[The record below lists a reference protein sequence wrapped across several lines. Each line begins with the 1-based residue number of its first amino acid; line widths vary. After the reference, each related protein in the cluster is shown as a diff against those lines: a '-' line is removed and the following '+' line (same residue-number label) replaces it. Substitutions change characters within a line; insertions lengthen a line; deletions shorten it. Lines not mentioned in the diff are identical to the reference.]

1 MKGYLVAALA
11 HPPLSI
17 FELSYSSEVFG
28 RTRDELDVPWY
39 DLALGAIEPGLITSL
54 GGFALAVQHGLALF
68 DAADAIIIPSWKSG
82 LGRRR

>member
-28 RTRDELDVPWY
+28 RRRDELDVPWY
-39 DLALGAIEPGLITSL
+39 DLALGATEL
-54 GGFALAVQHGLALF
+54 
-68 DAADAIIIPSWKSG
+68 D
-82 LGRRR
+82 